1 MLRAADGPGQTVAGP
16 PVQEIV
22 QEIMISRT
30 AQAPSLRRTLSGL
43 RRYRHLLR
51 NLVLK
56 DLKLKYRGSVV
67 GFLWSLANPILMGV
81 VYTVAFTSILRIHNQ
96 GFVFYLMLGLLA
108 WTFFASSVG
117 MSTGAIADNGG
128 LVKSVWFPR
137 AILPTAT
144 VLFNLTQYLLSVSVI
159 LPLMLLYYRV
169 TPEAPMLLFPVFV
182 FLQLLFT
189 IGVALILA
197 TSAAFLRDVR
207 HLVEIAITILFW
219 TTPIVYELSSLTNP
233 ALRRVLFFSPMTPYV
248 SAYQEIFYYRHWPDA
263 AIWATT
269 LGYAVAALA
278 LGLWLI
284 VRNEDTFA
292 ERV

>member
-1 MLRAADGPGQTVAGP
+1 MLRAVDGPGQTVAGP
-16 PVQEIV
+16 RA
-22 QEIMISRT
+22 QEIMVSRT

-56 DLKLKYRGSVV
+56 DLKLKYRGSVI

-81 VYTVAFTSILRIHNQ
+81 VYTVAFTNILRIHNE

-108 WTFFASSVG
+108 WTFFASSVA
-117 MSTGAIADNGG
+117 MSTGAIVDNGG

-144 VLFNLTQYLLSVSVI
+144 VLFNLAQYLLSVSVI
-159 LPLMLLYYRV
+159 LPLMLIYYRV
-169 TPEAPMLLFPVFV
+169 VPEAPMLLFPVFV
-182 FLQLLFT
+182 SLQVLLT

-207 HLVEIAITILFW
+207 HLVEIALAILFW
-219 TTPIVYELSSLTNP
+219 MTPIVYELGQLSNP
-233 ALRRVLFFSPMTPYV
+233 ALRRLIFLSPMSPYV
-248 SAYQEIFYYRHWPDA
+248 AAYQQIFYYRQWPDA

-269 LGYAVAALA
+269 IGYAV
-278 LGLWLI
+278 GSTRHW
-284 VRNEDTFA
+284 VCG
-292 ERV
+292 

>member
-1 MLRAADGPGQTVAGP
+1 MLRAADAPGQTLAAP
-16 PVQEIV
+16 RA
-22 QEIMISRT
+22 QEIMVSRT
-30 AQAPSLRRTLSGL
+30 AEAPSLRRTISGL

-67 GFLWSLANPILMGV
+67 GFLWSLANPVLMGV
-81 VYTVAFTSILRIHNQ
+81 VYTVAFRSILQIRSE

-108 WTFFASSVG
+108 WTFFASSVA
-117 MSTGAIADNGG
+117 MSTGAIVDNGG

-144 VLFNLTQYLLSVSVI
+144 VLFNLTQYLLSVAVI
-159 LPLMLLYYRV
+159 LPLMLIYYRV
-169 TPEAPMLLFPVFV
+169 TPEWPMLLFPVFV
-182 FLQLLFT
+182 SLQVLFT
-189 IGVALILA
+189 IGLALILA
-197 TSAAFLRDVR
+197 TGAAFLRDIR

-219 TTPIVYELSSLTNP
+219 MTPIVYELSQLPSTT
-233 ALRRVLFFSPMTPYV
+233 LRFAILLSPMSPYV
-248 SAYQEIFYYRHWPDA
+248 SAYQQIFYYRQWPDA

-269 LGYAVAALA
+269 IGYAAAA
-278 LGLWLI
+278 MTLGLWLI
-284 VRNEDTFA
+284 IRHEDSFA

>member
-1 MLRAADGPGQTVAGP
+1 MLRAADGPGQTVAGSR
-16 PVQEIV
+16 VQEMMV
-22 QEIMISRT
+22 SRM
-30 AQAPSLRRTLSGL
+30 AQAPSLRRTLSGF

-67 GFLWSLANPILMGV
+67 GFLWSLANPVLMGV
-81 VYTVAFTSILRIHNQ
+81 VYTVAFRSILQIRNE

-108 WTFFASSVG
+108 WTFFASSAA
-117 MSTGAIADNGG
+117 MSTGAIVDNGG

-144 VLFNLTQYLLSVSVI
+144 VLFNFTQYILSVSVI

-169 TPEAPMLLFPVFV
+169 VPEAPMLLFPVFV
-182 FLQLLFT
+182 SLQVLFT
-189 IGVALILA
+189 IGVALVLA

-207 HLVEIAITILFW
+207 HLVDIAIMILFW
-219 TTPIVYELSSLTNP
+219 MTPIVYELRELSPL
-233 ALRRVLFFSPMTPYV
+233 LRRVILLTPMSPYV
-248 SAYQEIFYYRHWPDA
+248 AAYQQIFYYRQWPDA
-263 AIWATT
+263 AVWVTT
-269 LGYAVAALA
+269 TGYAALA
-278 LGLWLI
+278 LGLGLWMI
-284 VRNEDTFA
+284 VRSEDSFA